1 MKRKILKLTFQKL
14 SSIRLGVMPSIMLLF
29 MTIRTLLGGD
39 AIMLS
44 GLCVSFIPFFAT
56 VKVTGQQTEG
66 ITEREAICSDYWMQ
80 FIACTIGL
88 LYLKGLTIIGS
99 LYNPYYVPSDYTQEM
114 FWFCWICNYGFM
126 SITVPVAYALNQ
138 GQRLTMAILLANI
151 EIAAMVLI
159 HNFLVLCNGAFVLEN
174 QWGIAVLAALMPVFG
189 IGTVCLKDRK
199 EKSKESRM

>member
-66 ITEREAICSDYWMQ
+66 ITEREAI
-80 FIACTIGL
+80 
-88 LYLKGLTIIGS
+88 
-99 LYNPYYVPSDYTQEM
+99 
-114 FWFCWICNYGFM
+114 
-126 SITVPVAYALNQ
+126 
-138 GQRLTMAILLANI
+138 
-151 EIAAMVLI
+151 
-159 HNFLVLCNGAFVLEN
+159 
-174 QWGIAVLAALMPVFG
+174 
-189 IGTVCLKDRK
+189 
-199 EKSKESRM
+199 